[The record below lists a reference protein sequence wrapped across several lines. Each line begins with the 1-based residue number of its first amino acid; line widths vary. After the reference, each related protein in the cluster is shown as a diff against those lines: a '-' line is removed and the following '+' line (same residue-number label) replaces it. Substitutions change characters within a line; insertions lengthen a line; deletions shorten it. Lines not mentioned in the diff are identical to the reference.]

1 MEKMVQSM
9 MKRFPMIIGIGFML
23 VVLSVIIGAVNA
35 SNAAE
40 YYAFEKASR
49 ETNLELAETLA
60 GIESTGIWL
69 PYFKFLGLSM
79 ILAGITMA
87 LGVIATRLQKL
98 GMEVMSIVPP
108 GARMNIPPRPR
119 SAMWMRIWMILGMMV
134 ILIGFVVSLSIAG
147 TAFTVY
153 SNPVVAIDSASSGSA
168 LLNGL
173 SAVHSAE
180 GWLEGF
186 KFVGVAFLFMGIVNG
201 LATILVALKF
211 QKQALPQVVD
221 KLPAVPSATAG
232 D

>member
-147 TAFTVY
+147 TALTVY

-173 SAVHSAE
+173 SAVHSAK